1 MTTFFKIYRDL
12 TIFER
17 SLLKILFRPTKNTTF
32 DPSQKSAKNRGRA
45 VLGYIVAVFMQKQ
58 VYLKLTQCL
67 MCERILTH
75 CLSDFMTPDLP
86 SVKFGQFWRFYWRFL
101 PIWRILLAVFG
112 GI

>member
-45 VLGYIVAVFMQKQ
+45 VLG
-58 VYLKLTQCL
+58 VYSGGFYTKTGIFEISPMSNGIFQ
-67 MCERILTH
+67 
-75 CLSDFMTPDLP
+75 
-86 SVKFGQFWRFYWRFL
+86 RF
-101 PIWRILLAVFG
+101 
-112 GI
+112 